1 MQTNVQSKLYKQ
13 SLYYYFKLFEN
24 DLWYHR
30 VLESKPLKYRHDISS
45 MLIMIHFHLL
55 AILLVKLGS
64 KEEIVMRALAYQL
77 QLRLKSINNQEKV
90 EF

>member
-1 MQTNVQSKLYKQ
+1 
-13 SLYYYFKLFEN
+13 
-24 DLWYHR
+24 
-30 VLESKPLKYRHDISS
+30 
-45 MLIMIHFHLL
+45 MIRFHLL

-64 KEEIVMRALAYQL
+64 KEEIVMRTLAYQL